1 MRTPLVAGNWKMHK
15 TVTEAVALAEAVAA
29 GVRDLA
35 GVEVAVAPPFTALA
49 PVARVLTNTPVRL
62 GAQNVHWE
70 LEGAYTGEVA
80 APMLAELG
88 VHYVIVGHSE
98 RRRDF
103 GETDDLVARKAGRV
117 LGAGMAP
124 IVCVGET
131 LEQRDAG
138 RAFEVVETQI
148 RAGVGPLG
156 PDALERLVV
165 AYEPVWAIGT
175 GRSATAE
182 QAQEMHAHIRAT
194 LEAIGGGD
202 AARRVRILYGG
213 SVKPNNAAEL
223 LGQPDVD
230 GALVGGAS
238 LQAEAFASIA
248 RSAL

>member
-1 MRTPLVAGNWKMHK
+1 MRKPLVAGNWKMHK
-15 TVTEAVALAEAVAA
+15 TVSEARALAEGVVA
-29 GVRDLA
+29 GVRDLT
-35 GVEVAVAPPFTALA
+35 GVEVAVAPPFTALSA
-49 PVARVLTNTPVRL
+49 VAQVLDGSPVRL

-70 LEGAYTGEVA
+70 LEGAYTGEVS

-88 VHYVIVGHSE
+88 VAYVIVGHSE

-117 LGAGMAP
+117 LGAGMTP

-131 LEQRDAG
+131 LDQRDDG

-148 RAGVGPLG
+148 RAGLGPLG
-156 PDALERLVV
+156 PEDLRRVVV

-182 QAQEMHAHIRAT
+182 QAQEMHAHIRSV
-194 LEAIGGGD
+194 LEGIGGPE
-202 AARRVRILYGG
+202 AAETVRILYGG
-213 SVKPNNAAEL
+213 SVKPDNAAEL

-248 RSAL
+248 RSAV